1 MSSELRPN
9 LAQLTPLYKGSATA
23 IKLGL
28 LLVHGNDFG
37 QMPFLLLPMTL
48 MGTSGS

>member
-1 MSSELRPN
+1 MSSELRQN
-9 LAQLTPLYKGSATA
+9 LAQLTPLCKGTA
-23 IKLGL
+23 MVIKLGL
-28 LLVHGNDFG
+28 LVVHGNDFG